1 MQTSWKSSVS
11 VQEVF
16 ANFFV
21 GEYTVFIAVI
31 LICFV
36 IILGGRSTLTTP
48 YPLRLPQPP
57 SPSHVHLRS
66 CVISSKSNGA
76 GRCRSRHSGSSENDP
91 RSNGPFKWTFSRW
104 FEKRNRRRLEHS
116 GRDGCETENE
126 FGSDAEIGSGCSGRI
141 TAELVVGTGDGQT
154 EIEQP

>member
-11 VQEVF
+11 VHEVY
-16 ANFFV
+16 AIFFV
-21 GEYTVFIAVI
+21 GGYTVFIAVM
-31 LICFV
+31 ICDNFRGTV
-36 IILGGRSTLTTP
+36 YFSHDP

-104 FEKRNRRRLEHS
+104 FEKRNRRCLEHS